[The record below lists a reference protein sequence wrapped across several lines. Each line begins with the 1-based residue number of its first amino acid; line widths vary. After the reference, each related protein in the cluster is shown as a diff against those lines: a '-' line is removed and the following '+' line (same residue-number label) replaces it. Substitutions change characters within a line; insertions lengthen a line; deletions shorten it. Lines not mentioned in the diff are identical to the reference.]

1 MEKHHIR
8 KALIEFLWERKF
20 ESNSM
25 NEKVNNSIQIENM
38 LSNYID
44 ETITCDDRD
53 PTWINKNI
61 KQLILEKSQA
71 YNKSFLKSNTFLQF
85 LNLFHFL

>member
-1 MEKHHIR
+1 
-8 KALIEFLWERKF
+8 
-20 ESNSM
+20 
-25 NEKVNNSIQIENM
+25 M

-44 ETITCDDRD
+44 ETITCDDTD